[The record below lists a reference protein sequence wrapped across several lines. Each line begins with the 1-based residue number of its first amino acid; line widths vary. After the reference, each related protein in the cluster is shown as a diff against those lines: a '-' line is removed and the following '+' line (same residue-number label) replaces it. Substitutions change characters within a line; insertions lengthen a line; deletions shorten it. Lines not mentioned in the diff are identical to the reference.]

1 MGVGAASTSVGI
13 ARSMFEISD
22 FAIARQGHSFKI
34 GDKFRPIGLVTDK
47 RLQKPLDPFELEVVE
62 VFNDYF
68 AAWQFGEMDFID
80 SIAPMQDG
88 YRKRFPLFFNG
99 QLLSFEKDETAIL
112 SSQIDLNAVLL
123 IFVLSLIHI

>member
-1 MGVGAASTSVGI
+1 MPVEGVSRLGIGLTTATGKNLLLNMGVGAASTSVGI

-22 FAIARQGHSFKI
+22 FAISRQGHSFKI
-34 GDKFRPIGLVTDK
+34 GDKFRPIGLVADK

-80 SIAPMQDG
+80 SIRSVSYTHLRAH
-88 YRKRFPLFFNG
+88 
-99 QLLSFEKDETAIL
+99 ET
-112 SSQIDLNAVLL
+112 
-123 IFVLSLIHI
+123 